1 MRILHTADWHLGKR
15 LDFFS
20 RIQEQQDVLN
30 EICEIADQ
38 EDVDVVVVAGDLFD
52 TFSPPVEAIEL
63 LYSTLKRL
71 TNHGKRPVIAI
82 AGNHDSADRIDA
94 PDPLARACGIL
105 FVGYPNAQL
114 SASAAT
120 TGFSITKTDKG
131 FIELLL
137 PRYNYPIRILTTP
150 YANELRLKHYL
161 GDDDDREAKLHEI
174 LSAHWQHLAET
185 YCDTYGANLLVTHLY
200 MMKRGGEMLEEPE
213 GEKPLKIGNADLI
226 YTDAIPSSI
235 QYTALGHLH
244 RHHQLG
250 TASSPIVYAGSPLA
264 YSFAETGQEK
274 NVIIV
279 DLAPNQSVVYTTHR
293 LHGGRSLARKRF
305 DDIDL
310 AVQWLQNN
318 PNTLVELTMVS
329 DTFMTSAA
337 LKRLQEA
344 HDGIIHIIPI
354 VQQQGSATETA
365 QPVADLEK
373 DVKSL
378 FVDYFHSR
386 YGQQP
391 NEELLSLFEEI
402 NGEIDTQQTE
412 S

>member
-38 EDVDVVVVAGDLFD
+38 EDVDVVLVAGDLFD
-52 TFSPPVEAIEL
+52 TFSPPVDAIEL

-71 TNHGKRPVIAI
+71 TNNGKRPVIAI

-94 PDPLARACGIL
+94 PDPLARACGII

-114 SASAAT
+114 NASAT
-120 TGFSITKTDKG
+120 SQGFSITHTDKG
-131 FIELLL
+131 FLELLL
-137 PRYNYPIRILTTP
+137 PRFNYPLRIIATP
-150 YANELRLKHYL
+150 YANELRLKQYL
-161 GDDDDREAKLHEI
+161 GEGDDRDIKLHEI
-174 LSAHWQHLAET
+174 LATHWHDLAAR
-185 YCDTYGANLLVTHLY
+185 YCDVHGVNLLITHLY
-200 MMKRGGEMLEEPE
+200 MMRRGGEMLEEPE

-226 YTDAIPSSI
+226 YTDAIPSQI

-250 TASSPIVYAGSPLA
+250 TASSPIVYSGSPLA
-264 YSFAETGQEK
+264 YSFSEAGQEK
-274 NVIIV
+274 KVILV
-279 DLAPNQSVVYTTHR
+279 DLAPNENAQYAQQR
-293 LHGGRSLARKRF
+293 LHGGRTLVRKRF
-305 DDIDL
+305 DDITT
-310 AVQWLQNN
+310 AVEWLQNN

-329 DTFMTSAA
+329 DTFMTSAE
-337 LKRLQEA
+337 LKSLQEA

-354 VQQQGSATETA
+354 VQSSTSSLATEK
-365 QPVADLEK
+365 PLADLEK

-378 FVDYFHSR
+378 FVDYFQSR

-391 NEELLSLFEEI
+391 NDELLSLFEEI
-402 NGEIDTQQTE
+402 NGELDRSE